1 MSSGRGTD
9 PGEPEAMHFAVTE
22 SLLGLGIIPQV
33 HLGANLTMI
42 ETTRHTVIAI
52 VETGESEPHFSL
64 EIKKAELWRA
74 VVLEDESGLG
84 LDVPSA
90 NASRESLRH
99 RRKLADLF
107 LTEQTLPSGGG
118 SFVVV
123 DDTVA
128 RVSTSSLSPASAQS
142 IVPCSGTPATSESRV
157 DVVAAGVGSSPS
169 VKVPMKHEASSA
181 SRGALNEARRIEDED
196 RGDRPAGA
204 GEPAHE
210 VAPPYVPPHDVRMR
224 HEYSLTLTARALRE
238 EAELLARLDES
249 LRKWQL
255 LANTMQRAA
264 TLSRIRLA
272 AGKVRRVEMAP
283 TCAPVASAQR
293 VVKAGGL
300 ARPAPAPRLTPPAP
314 PQARSTLASCM
325 ARAVAGRGGSR
336 GSPVVAPTVVDLDNL
351 EGEFDDE
358 EDGGAQDDSDVSV
371 KSESYEDEV
380 TAKVLKEMRE
390 AAGEVVAPTPMS
402 ALSDDAEEL
411 IKAFVPKLSGKA
423 TEAVVQFVI
432 EHLRDTI
439 LGTGAQVA
447 PYVAWDTP
455 QKSVQYV
462 GTLIVRL
469 SGYVCQSPGEL
480 VYAAVI
486 QAGTP
491 MPCKTTVQG
500 ASALR
505 ALREIVSD
513 HASARGAGNGAGV
526 AGTARHETTHGSAGR
541 ASSLGSSGVL
551 AQQMGVAGSMFPV
564 FHMRGSGGQHEA
576 GGPEALGQN
585 IFESGLR
592 VISNSDSD
600 RAELIK
606 AYAMLESGVAA
617 GSSDL
622 EDVYMLSEGCLFVRK
637 VAGLV
642 GTAHTVGASALSRG
656 TSNRWVNVFLSEQCG
671 KPSANL
677 RQQMML
683 EGGYK
688 HLDTV
693 WQTVCSVRAGVEQVL
708 QQEWRRLMRRESLD
722 ATELANAC
730 WYGRWRKF
738 DLKKALTAEQT
749 SGWLGAVKG
758 DTQNLVSVWAIF
770 TSFFTALT
778 YMMTTLTHHWDTSL
792 AFTLQLISS
801 SAVSAL
807 EMNVPAAEI
816 IELLPSMVFSRFDD
830 AHRDFRTLGR
840 ALPVLAQTWAGFTR
854 SDAHQRFREVVM
866 LRTRQKA
873 DANSA
878 SELQKKIQLLEQNM
892 KKLEDGKGGG
902 GGGGGKGKANF
913 VEKAVVDRFM
923 KEHPG
928 MCWMHHLK
936 AACTNKDCKWT
947 HGERIEFE

>member
-42 ETTRHTVIAI
+42 ETTRHSVIAI

-90 NASRESLRH
+90 TASRESLRH

-142 IVPCSGTPATSESRV
+142 IAPCSGTPATSESRV
-157 DVVAAGVGSSPS
+157 DVVAAGIGSSPS
-169 VKVPMKHEASSA
+169 VKVPTKHEAPSA
-181 SRGALNEARRIEDED
+181 SRGALIEARRVEDDD
-196 RGDRPAGA
+196 RGGDRPAA
-204 GEPAHE
+204 AEEPAQE
-210 VAPPYVPPHDVRMR
+210 VAPPYVPPHNVRMQ
-224 HEYSLTLTARALRE
+224 HEYSLAARALRE
-238 EAELLARLDES
+238 EAELRARLDES

-264 TLSRIRLA
+264 TLSRIRFA
-272 AGKVRRVEMAP
+272 AGKVRRVEIVP
-283 TCAPVASAQR
+283 PCAPVASAPR
-293 VVKAGGL
+293 VVQAGGL

-314 PQARSTLASCM
+314 PQARGTLASCM
-325 ARAVAGRGGSR
+325 ARAVSGRGGSR
-336 GSPVVAPTVVDLDNL
+336 GSQVASPTVVDLDNL
-351 EGEFDDE
+351 GGEYDDE
-358 EDGGAQDDSDVSV
+358 EDERAPADDSDVSV

-439 LGTGAQVA
+439 SGTGAQVG
-447 PYVAWDTP
+447 PYAAWDTP

-513 HASARGAGNGAGV
+513 HASA
-526 AGTARHETTHGSAGR
+526 
-541 ASSLGSSGVL
+541 L
-551 AQQMGVAGSMFPV
+551 
-564 FHMRGSGGQHEA
+564 
-576 GGPEALGQN
+576 
-585 IFESGLR
+585 
-592 VISNSDSD
+592 
-600 RAELIK
+600 
-606 AYAMLESGVAA
+606 
-617 GSSDL
+617 
-622 EDVYMLSEGCLFVRK
+622 C
-637 VAGLV
+637 
-642 GTAHTVGASALSRG
+642 
-656 TSNRWVNVFLSEQCG
+656 
-671 KPSANL
+671 
-677 RQQMML
+677 
-683 EGGYK
+683 
-688 HLDTV
+688 
-693 WQTVCSVRAGVEQVL
+693 
-708 QQEWRRLMRRESLD
+708 
-722 ATELANAC
+722 
-730 WYGRWRKF
+730 
-738 DLKKALTAEQT
+738 
-749 SGWLGAVKG
+749 GAVPG
-758 DTQNLVSVWAIF
+758 GVDQPGRGPSV
-770 TSFFTALT
+770 
-778 YMMTTLTHHWDTSL
+778 
-792 AFTLQLISS
+792 
-801 SAVSAL
+801 
-807 EMNVPAAEI
+807 
-816 IELLPSMVFSRFDD
+816 
-830 AHRDFRTLGR
+830 
-840 ALPVLAQTWAGFTR
+840 
-854 SDAHQRFREVVM
+854 
-866 LRTRQKA
+866 
-873 DANSA
+873 
-878 SELQKKIQLLEQNM
+878 
-892 KKLEDGKGGG
+892 
-902 GGGGGKGKANF
+902 
-913 VEKAVVDRFM
+913 
-923 KEHPG
+923 
-928 MCWMHHLK
+928 
-936 AACTNKDCKWT
+936 
-947 HGERIEFE
+947 